1 MGAVWKFSFYAY
13 HIPKNR
19 FPEIS
24 KIVSEI
30 LMPEAKFYMSPDRDF
45 GQIEIANQEI
55 FSDFTFDRSA
65 LSELKKRIWENG
77 FLNFHFGA
85 ESVHGVGTVEYGESD
100 YKKFRTE
107 KNSNLIN
114 YVSDYQRF
122 LTSEDDL
129 ARAYDISGL

>member
-1 MGAVWKFSFYAY
+1 MGAIWKFSFYAY

-77 FLNFHFGA
+77 ILNFHFGA
-85 ESVHGVGTVEYGESD
+85 LSVEGVGTVEYGEME
-100 YKKFRTE
+100 YREFQNG
-107 KNSNLIN
+107 KNKNVKN
-114 YVSDYQRF
+114 YTSDYQRF
-122 LTSEDDL
+122 ITSEDDL